1 MGKKS
6 GIGKEVQSA
15 VIFNRL
21 AAISSSSSSSS
32 SSFLES
38 HDHNM

>member
-21 AAISSSSSSSS
+21 AAISSSSSSS
-32 SSFLES
+32 FLES

>member
-21 AAISSSSSSSS
+21 AAISSSSSS
-32 SSFLES
+32 FLES
-38 HDHNM
+38 HHHNM